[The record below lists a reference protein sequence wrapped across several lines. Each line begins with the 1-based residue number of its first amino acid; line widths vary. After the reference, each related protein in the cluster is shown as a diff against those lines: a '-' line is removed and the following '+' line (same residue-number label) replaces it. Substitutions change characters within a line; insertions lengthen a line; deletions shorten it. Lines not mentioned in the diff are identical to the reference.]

1 MGVRVGVGVR
11 GEVGVGLGVGMGV
24 TEGRAELVELAH
36 VEDTVVAEAERL
48 ELGQRR
54 EAVERAQAVLLEA

>member
-1 MGVRVGVGVR
+1 MRRRHLVRVR
-11 GEVGVGLGVGMGV
+11 GRGRARGRGRV

-36 VEDTVVAEAERL
+36 VEDAVVAQAERL